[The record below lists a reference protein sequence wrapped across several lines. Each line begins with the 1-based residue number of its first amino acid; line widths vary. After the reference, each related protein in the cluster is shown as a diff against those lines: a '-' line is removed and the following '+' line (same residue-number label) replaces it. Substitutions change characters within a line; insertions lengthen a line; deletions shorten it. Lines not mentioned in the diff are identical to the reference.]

1 MTDFTINGTTISSLG
16 FKLKGVTGHLG
27 VGGRKA
33 VLGANDDLIFNYRET
48 QSGYFEESPDV
59 LVKAYGR
66 FATMEAAEEAYFS
79 LLGLLVVPS
88 QRSFAHATV
97 AQSITFKG
105 IMHKGTNCHYRK
117 LTGGGVVFDVQIKIL
132 KTDD

>member
-1 MTDFTINGTTISSLG
+1 MTDFTINGTAISSLG

-33 VLGANDDLIFNYRET
+33 VLGASDDLIFNYRET
-48 QSGYFEESPDV
+48 QSNYFQESPDI
-59 LVKAYGR
+59 LVKAYGK
-66 FATMEAAEEAYFS
+66 FETMEAAEEAYFS

-88 QRSFAHATV
+88 QRSFAHV
-97 AQSITFKG
+97 SGAQSVAFKG
-105 IMHKGTNCHYRK
+105 IMHKGTNCHYRR
-117 LTGGGVVFDVQIKIL
+117 LTGGVVFDLQIKIL